1 LSLDFVRQPR
11 QFNQEPYMSRAF
23 SFQRAV
29 LVPAIAIVCMVALPG
44 CGSKVNDEHYN
55 KIKTGMTEAEVKDIL
70 GAPTTTETGTGL
82 LCLNPLFGPSR
93 PLQTEAIFSGF
104 FKAGSARN
112 WRKSEG

>member
-1 LSLDFVRQPR
+1 
-11 QFNQEPYMSRAF
+11 MSRAF

-29 LVPAIAIVCMVALPG
+29 LVTAITIVSMVALPG

-82 LCLNPLFGPSR
+82 ISGSKKEWKDGDKSIGVVFMDGKVLA
-93 PLQTEAIFSGF
+93 TEKKGF
-104 FKAGSARN
+104 
-112 WRKSEG
+112 